1 MPETTL
7 RIREILRTWWPLTAS
22 WILMGF
28 EGPAVAAVVSRL
40 PNPTVNLA
48 AWGGVVFPLALMVEA
63 PIIMMLAASTALCR
77 DWASYIKMR
86 RFMNQLGAALTALH
100 ILIVATPLYYV
111 IAEDLLGAPKAVLAP
126 ARIGLFIMIPWTW
139 SIAYRRF
146 HQGVLIRFGHE

>member
-77 DWASYIKMR
+77 DWASYVKMR
-86 RFMNQLGAALTALH
+86 RFMNRLGAVH
-100 ILIVATPLYYV
+100 
-111 IAEDLLGAPKAVLAP
+111 DGAPHPHRGHAALL
-126 ARIGLFIMIPWTW
+126 RD
-139 SIAYRRF
+139 RRRPPRRS
-146 HQGVLIRFGHE
+146 QGRSSHPPGSVCSS